1 MFSIG
6 RNKRQKGNPALLTVN
21 MLKFPMSQKYQ
32 FHLLDKDTEKVV
44 KHSLKNCCNDD
55 SCKRSHFA
63 LSVWEDMCLQLNKGK
78 WQVKMALFKVLD
90 PAIGRFSDATRV
102 ILWLAVGGE
111 TCAGGAEKEGWG
123 SKRWEREN
131 TGGGEEGAVQMR
143 TKRKQ
148 ERSRHRI

>member
-6 RNKRQKGNPALLTVN
+6 RNKRKKGNPALLTVN

-55 SCKRSHFA
+55 SCKRSNFA

-78 WQVKMALFKVLD
+78 
-90 PAIGRFSDATRV
+90 
-102 ILWLAVGGE
+102 
-111 TCAGGAEKEGWG
+111 
-123 SKRWEREN
+123 
-131 TGGGEEGAVQMR
+131 
-143 TKRKQ
+143 
-148 ERSRHRI
+148 